1 MISYSQKQLKDLSI
15 STSKEWLLTDGDGGY
30 ACSTIS
36 FMNTRR
42 QHSLLTVSMSP
53 PLKRFTLLNKLD
65 EEVIV
70 DGKPYM
76 LSTNQYPGTIFP
88 EGYKLMSKFVFDH
101 FPQVTF
107 DLDGCQITKKVLM
120 PRGSSSVFF
129 HYENNS
135 KKAVTLRLLPLIS
148 FRPKDSLRKA
158 GDGFLVD
165 ELPDGVRIIADMNL
179 PKLYLKLSQIYSTS
193 PESYWYYDF
202 IYAHDAGLYD
212 TDREDLFNIG
222 FWETE
227 LEPGKGLTFAA
238 STRDLA
244 EFDYTEIESQYIE
257 SIEKTRQ
264 SSGLPKRYVQLA
276 DVAYNL
282 LARSRAIRSLAVVA
296 GYPYGSLSTKD
307 TLLSMAG
314 ISYVSGRKN
323 YEQEYLYDLV
333 ANEMSGSFP
342 STIDETSMRVN
353 YDDPRIPLYLAVAL
367 KRCAEKEGNPDC
379 LRRYL
384 PFLEN
389 AAEITMQDN
398 LGGSRLDGTRL
409 IDISGKNPDSLQTIV
424 GNALVNALWYNLL
437 KVIDEGKT
445 SAGAFSGYDETA
457 AEIESSYY
465 DSFFDG
471 DGSFRGMRKDSVLMS
486 DMAFLLA
493 IPFSP
498 LTPDQREKIF
508 RQLVPRLLESLQK
521 QTLHVGSGHG
531 CNLTALYLAEAGSTM
546 VNCKEETAGLKDVL
560 VQLFTMRDFTS
571 CVNGLPMCGYGQ
583 NEHNPQDLCSSVVAG
598 EAIRIIKKLKMS

>member
-42 QHSLLTVSMSP
+42 QHSLLTVSTNP

-65 EEVIV
+65 EEVII

-76 LSTNQYPGTIFP
+76 LSTNQYPGTVFP
-88 EGYKLMSKFVFDH
+88 EGYKFMSKFVFDY
-101 FPQVTF
+101 FPQAMF
-107 DLDGCQITKKVLM
+107 DIDGCQITKKVLM
-120 PRGSSSVFF
+120 PRGSSSIYF
-129 HYENNS
+129 HYENHS
-135 KKAVTLRLLPLIS
+135 KKTITLRLLPLIS

-165 ELPDGVRIIADMNL
+165 ELPDGVRIIAEMNL
-179 PKLYLKLSQIYSTS
+179 PRLYLKLSQIYSTS
-193 PESYWYYDF
+193 PESHWYYDF

-212 TDREDLFNIG
+212 ADREDLFNIG

-227 LEPGKGLTFAA
+227 IEPGKGLTFAA

-244 EFDYTEIESQYIE
+244 EFDYAEIESQYIE
-257 SIEKTRQ
+257 SIEKTREL
-264 SSGLPKRYVQLA
+264 SGLPKRYVQLA
-276 DVAYNL
+276 DVAHNH
-282 LARSRAIRSLAVVA
+282 LARSRAIRSLAIID

-307 TLLSMAG
+307 ALLSMGG
-314 ISYVSGRKN
+314 ISYVSDKKN

-342 STIDETSMRVN
+342 STIDETSMQVN
-353 YDDPRIPLYLAVAL
+353 YDNPQIPLYLAVAL
-367 KRCAEKEGNPDC
+367 KRCADKDGNTEC

-389 AAEITMQDN
+389 AAEIIIQNN
-398 LGGSRLDGTRL
+398 LGGSRLSGTSL
-409 IDISGKNPDSLQTIV
+409 LDISGGKPHGLQTTV
-424 GNALVNALWYNLL
+424 ENAIVNALWYNLL
-437 KVIDEGKT
+437 KVTDEGKT

-457 AEIESSYY
+457 AEIESVYFE
-465 DSFFDG
+465 SFFAA
-471 DGSFRGMRKDSVLMS
+471 DGSFKGMEKDSVLIS
-486 DMAFLLA
+486 DMAFLLVL
-493 IPFSP
+493 PFSP
-498 LTPDQREKIF
+498 LTSGQREKIF
-508 RQLVPRLLESLQK
+508 RRLVPQLL
-521 QTLHVGSGHG
+521 GSFQDGASHFGPGHG

-546 VNCKEETAGLKDVL
+546 DNCKEETAGLKEML
-560 VQLFTMRDFTS
+560 TQLFTMHGFTD
-571 CVNGLPMCGYGQ
+571 CVNGLPVCGYGRT
-583 NEHNPQDLCSSVVAG
+583 EHYPLDLCSSVVAG
-598 EAIRIIKKLKMS
+598 EAIRIIKKLKFS